1 LNGLV
6 ARLGYSTYTSLTPQ
20 SGDGLGTTY
29 EPPRLI
35 EIGGVYEL
43 TLDGCFMDKKWGG
56 TDGLSF
62 GPITIPVSSC

>member
-1 LNGLV
+1 MATGGTGEPTPRGNGF
-6 ARLGYSTYTSLTPQ
+6 GE
-20 SGDGLGTTY
+20 Y
-29 EPPRLI
+29 EAPKLI

-56 TDGLSF
+56 TDGLNF